1 MKKLIA
7 ASLLV
12 LFTAV
17 ARAEAFTA
25 TKPILCGNT
34 QEVLESLKD
43 FKETIVYA
51 GINADNHLISVWV
64 NPSAQTATVT
74 ESNNQITCIL
84 TIINNL
90 KYKEIF

>member
-1 MKKLIA
+1 MKKLIV
-7 ASLLV
+7 ASLVALTIC
-12 LFTAV
+12 TANS
-17 ARAEAFTA
+17 EAFTA
-25 TKPILCGNT
+25 AKPILCGET

-51 GINADNHLISVWV
+51 GINADNHLISVWI
-64 NPSAQTATVT
+64 NPSAQTATIT

>member
-17 ARAEAFTA
+17 VGAEGFIA
-25 TKPILCGNT
+25 TKPILCSET
-34 QEVLESLKD
+34 QEVLESLKE

>member
-1 MKKLIA
+1 MKKLIV
-7 ASLLV
+7 ASLLA
-12 LFTAV
+12 LTICV
-17 ARAEAFTA
+17 ANAEAFTA

-34 QEVLESLKD
+34 AEVLESLKD

-64 NPSAQTATVT
+64 NPSAQTATIT
-74 ESNNQITCIL
+74 ESNNQVTCIL

-90 KYKEIF
+90 QHKEIF